1 MKTATIRKANSSMGF
16 FNVFQIVQ
24 LVPNCEKHH
33 MYNSDNSL
41 HKPGLQLVP
50 TAYQVLEAATE
61 GVLYKKNVLND
72 FAKFTGKPVP

>member
-1 MKTATIRKANSSMGF
+1 
-16 FNVFQIVQ
+16 
-24 LVPNCEKHH
+24 

-72 FAKFTGKPVP
+72 FTKFTGKPVP

>member
-1 MKTATIRKANSSMGF
+1 
-16 FNVFQIVQ
+16 
-24 LVPNCEKHH
+24 